1 MVVEETLLSIEGY
14 QQGREIKV
22 KTKVKTKVKMKVKM
36 KLEIK
41 AQKGSDQKE
50 QQYLALVVS
59 YELFE
64 QSRLLTIRQLSVA

>member
-14 QQGREIKV
+14 QQGREI
-22 KTKVKTKVKMKVKM
+22 KVKTKVKMKVKM